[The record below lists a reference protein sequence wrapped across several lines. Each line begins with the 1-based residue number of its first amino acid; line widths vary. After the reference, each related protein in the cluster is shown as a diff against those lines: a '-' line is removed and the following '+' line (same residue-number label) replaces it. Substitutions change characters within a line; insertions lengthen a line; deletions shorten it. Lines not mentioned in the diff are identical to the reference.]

1 MTFTKPNGKRR
12 VVVTGAGMVTAL
24 GRDWETA
31 RNNLKA
37 RKNFIR
43 RMDWENI
50 PQMNTRLAC
59 PYTDELPK
67 YPRKK
72 IRGMGRVALLSL
84 VATQDALKMAGFE
97 DFEGNVAEELHNGRT
112 GIAYGSCMGSMES
125 LSDLC

>member
-72 IRGMGRVALLSL
+72 TRGTCCSFVSCCNSGCP
-84 VATQDALKMAGFE
+84 E
-97 DFEGNVAEELHNGRT
+97 NGWF
-112 GIAYGSCMGSMES
+112 
-125 LSDLC
+125 